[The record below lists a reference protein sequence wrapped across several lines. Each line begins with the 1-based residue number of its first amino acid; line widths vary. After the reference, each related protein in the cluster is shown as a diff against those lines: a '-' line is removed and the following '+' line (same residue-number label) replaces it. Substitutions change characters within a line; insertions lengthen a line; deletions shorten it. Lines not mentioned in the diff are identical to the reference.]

1 MKFNWGHKLFLVYS
15 LFVVGI
21 LLLCYKSS
29 QQKFD
34 LVQEDYYGAEL
45 KYQSVIDASQRASAK
60 GGELMILI
68 KEGKMIVQLPAAF
81 AKAEVIAEA
90 KLYCIADAKG
100 DLIKKTSTTNGQ
112 LAIELLSTTRG
123 NYTLK
128 LMLEQKG
135 LTYYFEKKVLI

>member
-100 DLIKKTSTTNGQ
+100 DLTKKTSTTNGQ

>member
-21 LLLCYKSS
+21 LLLCFKSS

-45 KYQSVIDASQRASAK
+45 KYQSVIDASQRASAT
-60 GGELMILI
+60 GGELIILI

-100 DLIKKTSTTNGQ
+100 DIK
-112 LAIELLSTTRG
+112 A
-123 NYTLK
+123 
-128 LMLEQKG
+128 
-135 LTYYFEKKVLI
+135 FAKV